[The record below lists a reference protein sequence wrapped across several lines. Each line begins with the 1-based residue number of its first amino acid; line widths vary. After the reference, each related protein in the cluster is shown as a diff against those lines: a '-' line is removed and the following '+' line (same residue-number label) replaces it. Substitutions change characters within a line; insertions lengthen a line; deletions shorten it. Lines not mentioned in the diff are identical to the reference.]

1 MAKTKT
7 ADNATE
13 TTEARATQ
21 DFVSEDSATETV
33 DAATGEVTNVP
44 ATASDNAMV
53 IQQGNVGVIGGMRFK
68 VKAVVNRPVLAI
80 DSLLDVWTFVKPER
94 PMYEGKEV
102 KVQRKATEGGGSF
115 ESKATLL
122 DVIEL
127 GSNNPAVIVCGS
139 VLKSTL
145 NEKFPDGSYVGKF
158 LGIKFRR
165 VAGKNYK
172 QVDMVE
178 LEPEAAEG

>member
-1 MAKTKT
+1 MGKTKT
-7 ADNATE
+7 ADTATE
-13 TTEARATQ
+13 TNDAPENTAT
-21 DFVSEDSATETV
+21 VETV
-33 DAATGEVTNVP
+33 DATTGEVTNVP
-44 ATASDNAMV
+44 ATAGDNAMT
-53 IQQGNVGVIGGMRFK
+53 IQKGNVGVIGGMRFK
-68 VKAVVNRPVLAI
+68 VKEVVNRPVLAI
-80 DSLLDVWTFVKPER
+80 DALLDKWTFVKPER
-94 PMYEGKEV
+94 AMYEGKEV

-127 GSNNPAVIVCGS
+127 ESNNPGVIVCGS

>member
-7 ADNATE
+7 ADTATEATE
-13 TTEARATQ
+13 TTGA
-21 DFVSEDSATETV
+21 VETV
-33 DAATGEVTNVP
+33 DTVTGEVTNVP
-44 ATASDNAMV
+44 ATGGDGAMV
-53 IQQGNVGVIGGMRFK
+53 IQAGNVGVIGGMRFK

-80 DSLLDVWTFVKPER
+80 DNLLDVWTFVKPEAL
-94 PMYEGKEV
+94 MYEGKEV
-102 KVQRKATEGGGSF
+102 KVVRKETEGGGTF
-115 ESKATLL
+115 TSKATLL

-178 LEPEAAEG
+178 LEPEAVEG